1 MSIRS
6 GHFASRMAATF
17 SPFQRSPE
25 LRVAMARVALSKTR
39 EISLSLN
46 HSDRFHEGEMRSLL
60 KDLDNTVTALPHELR
75 IRIGG
80 YAPLHQLDSDEA
92 IESWMRAR
100 LVKQEEVLTQ
110 WLREIDPLFASPAQK
125 CTGDGKLSASARR
138 SPQKETIQQSK
149 QARSIPSKTQIG
161 AGIGEG
167 IEGMS
172 ALRKR
177 ILGVGLL
184 LICVGSMIE
193 ASDSYNGSPS
203 LGWMV
208 AMGATWALVVWLF
221 PPDFLTKFHRFQKKR
236 IADKK
241 RKRRKRIVVLKRQ
254 SFITDQ
260 EIQAMLL
267 TAKDGSIWHLENDL
281 TASWRKLSLKAL
293 DALAEVLDEA
303 KAMHC
308 KHVRLLEKV
317 IQQGLIP
324 EWWLD
329 RAAEIVFKKEGR
341 KWRELSW
348 GKLRDLPGMWQ
359 EAKAKGS
366 PSRS

>member
-6 GHFASRMAATF
+6 GDFASRMAATF

-25 LRVAMARVALSKTR
+25 LRMAMARVVLSKTR

-46 HSDRFHEGEMRSLL
+46 HSDRFHDGEMRSLL

-110 WLREIDPLFASPAQK
+110 WLREIDPVFASPAQK
-125 CTGDGKLSASARR
+125 CTGHDRLSASARR

-172 ALRKR
+172 ASRKR

-193 ASDSYNGSPS
+193 ASDSYNGTPS

-208 AMGATWALVVWLF
+208 AMGATWALVVWLWPERKF
-221 PPDFLTKFHRFQKKR
+221 QIGRALQLVGKRRQMRTRHKVSNLLKSNFLEEETFEKILNEGKQNSLVNLLPGCATNGWRKMSKHELKDAGVVLEYYLEDRLSSIRRLEKMIRKSMTSEEVLLELARKRKPVTDWRHMNYAEMKMMIAMTSGKKEDFDFLR
-236 IADKK
+236 
-241 RKRRKRIVVLKRQ
+241 
-254 SFITDQ
+254 
-260 EIQAMLL
+260 
-267 TAKDGSIWHLENDL
+267 
-281 TASWRKLSLKAL
+281 
-293 DALAEVLDEA
+293 
-303 KAMHC
+303 
-308 KHVRLLEKV
+308 
-317 IQQGLIP
+317 
-324 EWWLD
+324 
-329 RAAEIVFKKEGR
+329 
-341 KWRELSW
+341 
-348 GKLRDLPGMWQ
+348 
-359 EAKAKGS
+359 
-366 PSRS
+366 SR